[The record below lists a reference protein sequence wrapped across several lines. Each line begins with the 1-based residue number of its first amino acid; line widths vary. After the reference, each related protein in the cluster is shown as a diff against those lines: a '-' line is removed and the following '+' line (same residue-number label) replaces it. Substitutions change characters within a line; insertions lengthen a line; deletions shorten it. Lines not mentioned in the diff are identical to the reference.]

1 MLKVFVYGSLKQG
14 YYNDRPF
21 YVERRVNVEK
31 AIVVG
36 TLYDLGHYPGL
47 DLNGRGL
54 TRGEIHTYPDEVAE
68 EVVERLDSLEGYV
81 KGRERNHYTRVLVDA
96 ELENGEIVKAS
107 AYEISKNDPRKTKV
121 LKNGVWP
128 AEEKSHMYAGR

>member
-31 AIVVG
+31 AVVVG

-54 TRGEIHTYPDEVAE
+54 TRGEIHTYPDEVAA
-68 EVVERLDSLEGYV
+68 EVTERLDGLEGYV
-81 KGRERNHYTRVLVDA
+81 EGRERNHYFRRVVNVT
-96 ELENGEIVKAS
+96 LEDGTTVQAF
-107 AYEISKNDPRKTKV
+107 AYEISKDDVRKNKV
-121 LKNGVWP
+121 LKNGLWP
-128 AEEKSHMYAGR
+128 ADEKLHMYAGR